1 MYQLSIKLFLSY
13 QKMAKLKRTLD
24 VKKPDKLPPFN
35 MPEPNDDLA
44 AFGWSLD
51 RLRYA
56 SDTSTKTDVWPGR
69 SVFEVDEAKELY
81 EQYGFNIDFVNAK
94 FVQVM
99 LDNSAHVL
107 AAAQKCAKEKYSPES
122 RAALKA
128 VINKEFRET
137 IVPAMVERFKKV
149 SAMVADFYAA
159 RLAHLM
165 TYGPDE

>member
-1 MYQLSIKLFLSY
+1 
-13 QKMAKLKRTLD
+13 
-24 VKKPDKLPPFN
+24 

-81 EQYGFNIDFVNAK
+81 EQYGFNIDFVNPK
-94 FVQVM
+94 FIQVM
-99 LDNSAHVL
+99 LDNSVAVRN
-107 AAAQKCAKEKYSPES
+107 AAQKCADADYSAEA

-137 IVPAMVERFKKV
+137 IVPAMVDRFKKV
-149 SAMVADFYAA
+149 SALVADYYAA
-159 RLAHLM
+159 RIAHLL
-165 TYGPDE
+165 TFGAEDES